1 LINLCTGV
9 GLGISSQGVILRDL
23 LLLDFDLFDMDEYAF
38 HYTMSMTRLQVGTFA
53 FLFHLKSRLAYGA

>member
-23 LLLDFDLFDMDEYAF
+23 LLLDFDLFDMAEYAFHFFF
-38 HYTMSMTRLQVGTFA
+38 HYTMSMTRLQVGIYIFY
-53 FLFHLKSRLAYGA
+53 SGALTST